1 MFKGGMG
8 NLMKQARQFQEQMSK
23 LQDEMSAKKVE
34 ATSGGGMVKVVANCG
49 GEILSIKIEPEVVDS
64 DDVEML
70 EDLIRAACNEALK
83 NRKELMSTE
92 MKKLT
97 GGLPIPGM

>member
-34 ATSGGGMVKVVANCG
+34 ATSGGGMV
-49 GEILSIKIEPEVVDS
+49 
-64 DDVEML
+64 
-70 EDLIRAACNEALK
+70 
-83 NRKELMSTE
+83 
-92 MKKLT
+92 
-97 GGLPIPGM
+97 